1 MFEKLLSPSLS
12 GYEALGREQPGSSE
26 DTDPRT
32 VQDRQQAVS
41 AKNLDGRDEGP
52 AGSDMSIAE
61 AGVHRTMDSNLA
73 GSASENLSSLKLID
87 VEEEVSAPAA
97 VFLLADPLEK
107 SFSGD
112 IEVLIET
119 AIPVKR
125 WFRAIISLVQLVVGG
140 ICIQVG
146 MREEDT
152 VCQATFCSLL
162 ILSGVFQIVHSF
174 VGMRFVIRR
183 LGTEAEET
191 RMILWCVEFI
201 LWLSVLHAVVTNSCE
216 NLKLQAMASLYLTS
230 TFLLWLITGI
240 LWSVWFLRVKET

>member
-12 GYEALGREQPGSSE
+12 GYEALDRNQPGSSE
-26 DTDPRT
+26 DTAPRT
-32 VQDRQQAVS
+32 VQDRQQAVC
-41 AKNLDGRDEGP
+41 ANKLDGRDKGQSGP
-52 AGSDMSIAE
+52 RQGGVERLNCELIQLTGGDMSNEE
-61 AGVHRTMDSNLA
+61 AGTHRTMDSNLA
-73 GSASENLSSLKLID
+73 GSAPENLSRLKLVD

-112 IEVLIET
+112 VEALIET

-216 NLKLQAMASLYLTS
+216 NLKLQ
-230 TFLLWLITGI
+230 
-240 LWSVWFLRVKET
+240 VR